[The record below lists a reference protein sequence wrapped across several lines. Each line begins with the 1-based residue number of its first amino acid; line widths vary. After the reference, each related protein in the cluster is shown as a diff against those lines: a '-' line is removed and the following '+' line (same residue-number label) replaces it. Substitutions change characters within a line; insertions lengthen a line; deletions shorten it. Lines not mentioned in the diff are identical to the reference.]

1 MKPRVGTPLGS
12 AGDFDGLPCAA
23 GVTGAASEARSLRE
37 HSQHSLALSAAER
50 DQIPAQETRD
60 RDGIPAKLTE

>member
-23 GVTGAASEARSLRE
+23 GVTGTASEARSLRE

-60 RDGIPAKLTE
+60 QDGIPARLTE